1 MRCDGYRRAFS
12 KVATSEDLVVP
23 VPKIADCIQHLVEE
37 SKKYDFRIFCLAH
50 AGDGNL
56 HFQILKC
63 DMSDEAWEQQLKDF
77 RSTAYTYVYNLGGR
91 LSGEHGIGL
100 KRLKYMEE
108 YTDPAELDLMKTLK
122 SAVDPKWI
130 LNPGKVIEEP
140 SIF

>member
-1 MRCDGYRRAFS
+1 
-12 KVATSEDLVVP
+12 
-23 VPKIADCIQHLVEE
+23 
-37 SKKYDFRIFCLAH
+37 
-50 AGDGNL
+50 
-56 HFQILKC
+56 
-63 DMSDEAWEQQLKDF
+63 MSDDAWEQQLKEF

-130 LNPGKVIEEP
+130 LNPGKVIEQP
-140 SIF
+140 SDF

>member
-1 MRCDGYRRAFS
+1 
-12 KVATSEDLVVP
+12 
-23 VPKIADCIQHLVEE
+23 
-37 SKKYDFRIFCLAH
+37 
-50 AGDGNL
+50 
-56 HFQILKC
+56 
-63 DMSDEAWEQQLKDF
+63 MSDEAWEQQLKDF